1 MKDGENTM
9 NRKAFLLGLFTVTV
23 WGSGFAAIRAGL
35 FGGFTAGHLMV
46 YRYLIASFIF
56 LLYALFTKSKFRLPD
71 KKDLL
76 PIFILGVIGISFY
89 HFGVTFGQLTISA
102 GTTSMIVGSAP
113 IFTTLIALFILR
125 EKMAWYGWV
134 GLGIG
139 FIGIVLITIGST
151 GETFSFSTGLFLVFF
166 ATISTSFFFV
176 YQKPLLLKYDPI
188 HLTAYFTWAGTIP
201 MLFFVPGLFDTLQ
214 NATLEANLA
223 AIYVGIFPAGLS
235 YATWA
240 IALSIGNV
248 STISSMLYLE
258 PPIAIFV
265 AWIWLSEL
273 PSVLSMIGG
282 FIAIS
287 SVAVVN
293 FIGRKQ
299 QKIPSMN

>member
-1 MKDGENTM
+1 M
-9 NRKAFLLGLFTVTV
+9 NRKAFLLALFTVTI

-46 YRYLIASFIF
+46 YRYLIASFVF
-56 LLYALFTKSKFRLPD
+56 LLYAVFSKSKFRLPD
-71 KKDLL
+71 KKDLF
-76 PIFILGVIGISFY
+76 PIFLLGVIGISLY

-113 IFTTLIALFILR
+113 IFTTLIAVFILR
-125 EKMAWYGWV
+125 EKMAWYSWV

-139 FIGIVLITIGST
+139 FIGIALITIGST
-151 GETFSFSTGLFLVFF
+151 GATFSFSSGLFLVFF

-223 AIYVGIFPAGLS
+223 AIYVGIFPAGIS

-258 PPIAIFV
+258 PPIAILV

-293 FIGRKQ
+293 IIGRKQ
-299 QKIPSMN
+299 QKIPSMK